1 MTDEHR
7 PPLYAAHEALGAKFA
22 PFGGWLMPLEYA
34 HGGVLAEHAA
44 VRGGVGLFD
53 VSHLGKL
60 RVAGPGAADYL
71 NTRLAND
78 LMRIAPGQAQ
88 YTLLCNDQ
96 GGVVDDLIAY
106 LFADDDVH
114 LIPNAANTEEVAA
127 RLAVGCPDGVT
138 ITNEHRDYVVLA
150 VQGPKSEDVMTAL
163 GLPTG
168 MDYMAFARADFDGFP
183 LTVCRTGYTGEHGYE
198 LVAPN
203 AAADVLWASILEAGQ
218 PSGIMPCGLGA
229 RDTLRT
235 EMGYPLH
242 GQDISPVIGPVE
254 AGLTWAIGW
263 AKPVFDGADAVRAV
277 KAAGPARRLRGLKAQ
292 GRGIP
297 RPGMSVVI
305 SRDPAYGRMTE
316 EVIGAVTSGTFS
328 PTQKCGIA
336 LALIDAA
343 VGVEDVVG
351 VAIRDRVEPFD
362 VVKPPFVTSDVR

>member
-1 MTDEHR
+1 MTDELH
-7 PPLYAAHEALGAKFA
+7 PPLYDAHVRLGAKFGS
-22 PFGGWLMPLEYA
+22 FGGWLMPLEYA
-34 HGGVLAEHAA
+34 GGGVLAEHEA
-44 VRGGVGLFD
+44 VRTRVGVFD

-60 RVAGPGAADYL
+60 RVSGPGAAEYL

-78 LMRIAPGQAQ
+78 LTRIVPGQAQ
-88 YTLLCNDQ
+88 YTLLLNDA

-106 LFADDDVH
+106 LFDADDVH
-114 LIPNAANTEEVAA
+114 LIPNAANTATVAA
-127 RLAVGCPDGVT
+127 RLLDGCPDGIT
-138 ITNEHRDYVVLA
+138 IADQHRDFVVLA
-150 VQGPKSEDVMTAL
+150 VQGPRSQDVLDAL

-168 MDYMAFARADFDGFP
+168 MDYMAFARASFGGQP

-203 AAADVLWASILEAGQ
+203 DVAEGLWASVLDAGQ
-218 PSGIMPCGLGA
+218 VAGILPCGLGS

-263 AKPVFDGADAVRAV
+263 GKPVFDGCDAVRAA

-297 RPGMSVVI
+297 RPGMEVV
-305 SRDPAYGRMTE
+305 DPGDGAT
-316 EVIGAVTSGTFS
+316 VIGEVTSGTFS
-328 PTQKCGIA
+328 PTCKCGIA
-336 LALIDAA
+336 LALVDAA
-343 VGVEDVVG
+343 VVPGDVVG
-351 VAIRDRVEPFD
+351 VSVRGRVEPFD
-362 VVKPPFVTSDVR
+362 VVKPPFVGSDVR